1 MEIQLADP
9 APTEQDML
17 KIYHLA
23 GLTKAEAKR
32 LNSSTGGWDS
42 EPRFARY
49 ADITSFADSAQIV
62 TALLEREY
70 NLVAVVDSADLDA
83 GFTLT
88 NHIESDWQE
97 NDDVVALPGQHR
109 STSVGDLIV
118 SDDEVTYVVDKCGFN
133 KLGSA
138 S

>member
-1 MEIQLADP
+1 
-9 APTEQDML
+9 ML
-17 KIYHLA
+17 KIYHLK

-32 LNSSTGGWDS
+32 LNGSTGGWDS

-70 NLVAVVDSADLDA
+70 NLVAVVDSANLDD
-83 GFTLT
+83 GFTST

-97 NDDVVALPGQHR
+97 NDNVTALPGRHR

-118 SDDEVTYVVDKCGFN
+118 SADDVTYVVEGTGFA
-133 KLGSA
+133 KLGGA

>member
-1 MEIQLADP
+1 
-9 APTEQDML
+9 ML
-17 KIYHLA
+17 KIYHLK

-32 LNSSTGGWDS
+32 LNGSTGGWDS

-70 NLVAVVDSADLDA
+70 NLVAVVDSANLDD
-83 GFTLT
+83 GFTST

-97 NDDVVALPGQHR
+97 NDNVTALPGRHR

-118 SDDEVTYVVDKCGFN
+118 SADDVTYVVEGTGFA

>member
-1 MEIQLADP
+1 MEFQLADP

-42 EPRFARY
+42 EARFARY

-70 NLVAVVDSADLDA
+70 NLVAVVDSTNLDD
-83 GFTLT
+83 GFTST
-88 NHIESDWQE
+88 NHIESDWRE
-97 NDDVVALPGQHR
+97 NDDVTALPGEHR

-118 SDDEVTYVVDKCGFN
+118 SEDEVTYIVDRFGFN
-133 KLGSA
+133 RLGSA

>member
-1 MEIQLADP
+1 MGY
-9 APTEQDML
+9 TH
-17 KIYHLA
+17 Y
-23 GLTKAEAKR
+23 
-32 LNSSTGGWDS
+32 WDTS
-42 EPRFARY
+42 RRF
-49 ADITSFADSAQIV
+49 

-70 NLVAVVDSADLDA
+70 NLVAVVDSANLDD

-109 STSVGDLIV
+109 STPVGDLIV